1 MTSVG
6 LKACA
11 LACVFVAI
19 ALAQSVSIP
28 PMDHLKASETLQ
40 AAKLRSTEIKQICE
54 QLETTSF
61 DVPDSWET
69 ELRGR
74 RVSLGNEKG
83 LVIQGIELLCG
94 GTGNCQT
101 WVLRRSNGK
110 WLTMFKDQAPI
121 ASAFGFQPKTHAG
134 HKTSL
139 LQPTARQIQKTTSS
153 TTLTASSIARLSA
166 TRFTR
171 AGQSTPRS
179 SLANDR
185 HFLSEVL
192 FGAGGLPAAP
202 FAHFANVFRYG

>member
-19 ALAQSVSIP
+19 ALAQSVSLP

-40 AAKLRSTEIKQICE
+40 AAKLSSPEIKQICE

-74 RVSLGNEKG
+74 RVSLGNEEG
-83 LVIQGIELLCG
+83 LVIQGTELLCG
-94 GTGNCQT
+94 GTANCQT

-134 HKTSL
+134 HKNFVIAANSSADTENYIIYHFDS
-139 LQPTARQIQKTTSS
+139 QFYRQAQCYSVYK
-153 TTLTASSIARLSA
+153 
-166 TRFTR
+166 
-171 AGQSTPRS
+171 G
-179 SLANDR
+179 
-185 HFLSEVL
+185 
-192 FGAGGLPAAP
+192 GAKHAEKFPCK
-202 FAHFANVFRYG
+202 